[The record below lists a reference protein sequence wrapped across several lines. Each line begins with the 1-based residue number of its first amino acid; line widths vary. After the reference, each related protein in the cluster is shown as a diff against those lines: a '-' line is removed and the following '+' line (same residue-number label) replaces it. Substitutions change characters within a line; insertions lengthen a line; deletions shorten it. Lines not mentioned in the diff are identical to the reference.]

1 MSAKDTIGKKFMQI
15 FVKIAEMAVTASKM
29 KVALAERMVTMSNQF
44 IVNEDDFR
52 SMRPDEQDEY
62 LISQREGEVYRTYEV
77 YEYTLDLIEDEQN
90 YDLDI
95 VALYGAMEPR
105 DPDDTEEFIRQWLL
119 SRPQVG
125 DILHQHPSDLPIK
138 RIA

>member
-1 MSAKDTIGKKFMQI
+1 
-15 FVKIAEMAVTASKM
+15 
-29 KVALAERMVTMSNQF
+29 MSNQF

>member
-1 MSAKDTIGKKFMQI
+1 
-15 FVKIAEMAVTASKM
+15 
-29 KVALAERMVTMSNQF
+29 MSNQF

-62 LISQREGEVYRTYEV
+62 LISQRRKEVYRTYEV
-77 YEYTLDLIEDEQN
+77 YAAWFVRTSDGTYSTTLDLIEDEQN

>member
-1 MSAKDTIGKKFMQI
+1 
-15 FVKIAEMAVTASKM
+15 
-29 KVALAERMVTMSNQF
+29 MSNQF
-44 IVNEDDFR
+44 VVNEDDFR

-62 LISQREGEVYRTYEV
+62 LISQRRKEVYRTYEV
-77 YEYTLDLIEDEQN
+77 YEYTLDLVEDEQN

-125 DILHQHPSDLPIK
+125 DILHQHPNDLPIK